1 MLRSLNTASTGM
13 TAQQQNIDVISN
25 NIANVNT
32 TSFKKGRAE
41 FKDLLYQD
49 MAYSVGANEK
59 QEKQVGLGTK
69 LTAVYNNFQ
78 QGSLRETGNSLDLAI
93 AGKGFFRVINGA
105 GEEVYTRD
113 GSFKVDP
120 EGRLLTSNGYYLD
133 SGITI
138 PTEVTGVLVRSNG
151 SVQVQNLDGTNTT
164 LGTIPLYMFPNEA
177 GLKLLGNNTYQQT
190 VNSGE
195 SAETDP
201 GFNGSGTIESGFLE
215 TSNVTLVVEMTNLI
229 TAQRAYE
236 ANSKI
241 IQSSDEILKTVNQ
254 LKR

>member
-41 FKDLLYQD
+41 FKDLLYQN
-49 MAYSVGANEK
+49 MSYSAGANES

-69 LTAVYNNFQ
+69 LSGVYNNFE
-78 QGSLRETGNSLDLAI
+78 QGSLRETGNSLDLAV
-93 AGKGFFRVINGA
+93 AGKGFFRVINGS
-105 GEEVYTRD
+105 GEPVYTRD
-113 GSFKVDP
+113 GSFKIDP
-120 EGRLLTSNGYYLD
+120 EGRLLTTNGYYLD
-133 SGITI
+133 SNIVI
-138 PTEVTGVLVRSNG
+138 PPEVTGVLVRANG
-151 SVQVQNLDGTNTT
+151 SVQVQNQDGTNEI
-164 LGTIPLYMFPNEA
+164 LGTIPLNMFPNEA

-190 VNSGE
+190 VNSGD
-195 SAETDP
+195 AVETDP
-201 GFNGSGTIESGFLE
+201 GFNGSGQIESGFLE